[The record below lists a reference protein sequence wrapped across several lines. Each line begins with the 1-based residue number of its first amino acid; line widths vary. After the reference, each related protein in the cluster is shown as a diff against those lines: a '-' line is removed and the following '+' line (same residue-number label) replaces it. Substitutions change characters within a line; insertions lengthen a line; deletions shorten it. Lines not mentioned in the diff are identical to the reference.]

1 MGLATAADVTL
12 RRREP
17 GVPQRSIDTRLER
30 AGAAQTAFGGYDFRC
45 RVRGR
50 EHRATVGTRRHP
62 SRDVFVGRPTLL
74 QGLMVCGRCGSG
86 VTVRYD
92 AVNGKHSPRYLC
104 QSHRRFA
111 KSPCQSIPGAA
122 LDAAIGELVVEAVS
136 PTALEA
142 SLDVQRELSAR
153 IEEADQLRHRQ
164 VERSQYEAQLA
175 RRRRFLRVD
184 PDNRLVAA
192 PSRPTTKALP
202 ARKSARGTASAGAS
216 NRSSTMNQPIAAIRA
231 GSHHRRFGCDSAIKA
246 PCGGHERRRAQ

>member
-1 MGLATAADVTL
+1 
-12 RRREP
+12 
-17 GVPQRSIDTRLER
+17 
-30 AGAAQTAFGGYDFRC
+30 
-45 RVRGR
+45 
-50 EHRATVGTRRHP
+50 
-62 SRDVFVGRPTLL
+62 
-74 QGLMVCGRCGSG
+74 MVCGRCGSG
-86 VTVRYD
+86 MTVRYD

-216 NRSSTMNQPIAAIRA
+216 NRSSTMNQPIRLKLAGRAEESRASEPARAEDSSSRHRGGREADVHGSVRSRLRGSKLTRAARP
-231 GSHHRRFGCDSAIKA
+231 RRSRSQSEPQA
-246 PCGGHERRRAQ
+246 